1 MLARIPHKRTNQ
13 SMECTCCE
21 AERRIEHLAPRDSRR
36 CRFFEAGHANRDE
49 ADQEEPERPHGE
61 AWEDLHT
68 VAKTI
73 PSVLT
78 TERPCYQGHRRKRPC
93 YQSHRRNVAGMKN
106 WSGILAVTG
115 TEPASRS
122 FKTRC
127 DILTVA
133 GTKSHKTTTR
143 DASTD
148 TASKG
153 EEEGGVASFRIE
165 EPRVRGPGVQKQF
178 GMSHKRW
185 NAYMKA
191 MHGNG
196 SEGDEWEEIE
206 REVSRETEELR
217 GHMDTGQSPTPQR
230 REPGPATL
238 PQGAQLDYLRS
249 RAEQLAALCERSI
262 ATGKPIDRTQLSALP
277 TPGPADVRLWP
288 AVEGEC
294 EECTDTDTS
303 GQEETGAA
311 AGARKQRRSTEKIKP
326 IWFKIGCPFGHRSA
340 LTKTIGGGG
349 AGEASRRSYRCGMCS
364 GRFSQLVPCGCT
376 RPSRNA
382 WPRRRNGGQG

>member
-1 MLARIPHKRTNQ
+1 MKNEEKTNEQRRVPFDRGAAPVSAGCAKLQWEGLSLLARIPHKRTNQ

-49 ADQEEPERPHGE
+49 ADQEEPERPPGE

-68 VAKTI
+68 VAKAI
-73 PSVLT
+73 PSILT

-93 YQSHRRNVAGMKN
+93 YQSHRRNVAGMKKR
-106 WSGILAVTG
+106 SDILAVTG

-127 DILTVA
+127 DIFTVA

-148 TASKG
+148 TASRG
-153 EEEGGVASFRIE
+153 EEESGVASFRRE
-165 EPRVRGPGVQKQF
+165 EPRVRGLGVQKQF

-206 REVSRETEELR
+206 KEVSRETEELR
-217 GHMDTGQSPTPQR
+217 GHMAKV
-230 REPGPATL
+230 ATAACGYKVKVI
-238 PQGAQLDYLRS
+238 PM
-249 RAEQLAALCERSI
+249 RASI
-262 ATGKPIDRTQLSALP
+262 VVD
-277 TPGPADVRLWP
+277 
-288 AVEGEC
+288 
-294 EECTDTDTS
+294 
-303 GQEETGAA
+303 
-311 AGARKQRRSTEKIKP
+311 
-326 IWFKIGCPFGHRSA
+326 
-340 LTKTIGGGG
+340 
-349 AGEASRRSYRCGMCS
+349 
-364 GRFSQLVPCGCT
+364 
-376 RPSRNA
+376 
-382 WPRRRNGGQG
+382 